1 MGNTMYFTWEPALM
15 VWLQSFMGP
24 VLTQVASFVT
34 MFGEELILII
44 VLGFIYWCYD
54 KEYGIEVGTNVVIG
68 VTWNALLKSL
78 VLRRRPYFDHE
89 QIRCL
94 KPVDSTADIYDVSAQ
109 GYSFPS
115 GHSMNSAIVY
125 GSIAHGRRSSK
136 ALRWVAFVLPFLVGL
151 SRVVL
156 GVHYPTDVLAGW
168 AVGALVVFL
177 LPWLQKKFRSRGLFH
192 LLLVLVTLPGIFFCQ
207 TNDYFT
213 GLGLMIGFFL
223 AVAFEKRYVRF
234 QTVDF
239 EDPKAI
245 LWCVLRLLGGGAVY
259 FALNSLLKL
268 PFSESFLESATTG
281 AFLVR
286 TVRYSIVSF
295 VALGVYPMAFS
306 KVEKKRN

>member
-15 VWLQSFMGP
+15 VWLQSIMGP
-24 VLTQVASFVT
+24 LLTQIASFVT

-44 VLGFIYWCYD
+44 VMGFLYWCYD
-54 KEYGIEVGTNVVIG
+54 KEYGTTVGISIIAGITL
-68 VTWNALLKSL
+68 NAMLKSV

-89 QIRCL
+89 EIRCL

-115 GHSMNSAIVY
+115 GHSMNSTIVY
-125 GSIAHGRRSSK
+125 GSIAHCRKTGK
-136 ALRWVAFVLPFLVGL
+136 LMHVLAVVLPFLVGL
-151 SRVVL
+151 SRVML
-156 GVHYPTDVLAGW
+156 GVHYPTDVIAGW

-177 LPWLQKKFRSRGLFH
+177 LPWLQAKFRSRSLFG
-192 LLLVLVTLPGIFFCQ
+192 LLLVLLMLPGVFFCR

-223 AVAFEKRYVRF
+223 AIAFDKRYVNF
-234 QTVDF
+234 KNVDF
-239 EDPKAI
+239 DDPKGI
-245 LWCVLRLLGGGAVY
+245 LWCLLRLVGGAAVY
-259 FALNSLLKL
+259 FILNSILKL
-268 PFSESFLESATTG
+268 PFSESFLESATLG

-286 TVRYSIVSF
+286 TARYCIVSF
-295 VALGVYPMAFS
+295 VAIGVYPMIFS